1 MGDGFQD
8 KPTVVV
14 GEPTK
19 KSDYDNLVDF
29 VSGGDVEDGDTGI
42 VLVVADFGKSIR
54 VASGSAQTVTLPS
67 VSASNIGGW
76 FEIFSNGAGKVTIQT
91 VDSDTIA
98 TWWVTS
104 AATGKAEND
113 VNDKFICRV
122 KLISAT
128 EWLLDTGG
136 ADGWVI
142 T

>member
-8 KPTVVV
+8 KPTVTI
-14 GEPTK
+14 GDPTK

-29 VSGGDVEDGDTGI
+29 VSGGDVQDGDAGKT
-42 VLVVADFGKSIR
+42 LVVADFGKSIR
-54 VASGSAQTVTLPS
+54 VASGSAQIVTLPS

-76 FEIFSNGAGKVTIQT
+76 YEIFSNGAGKVTIQC
-91 VDSDTIA
+91 VDSDTIS
-98 TWWVTS
+98 TWWADS

-113 VNDKFICRV
+113 ANDKFLVKV

-128 EWLLDTGG
+128 EWYLQVDG
-136 ADGWVI
+136 DGWII